1 MKRALGVVLLVIAG
15 VLMQACATPEP
26 KGPRIMDE
34 RRLRS
39 LRPQTMEMIFN
50 GAEDRNRDGYIDR
63 LDFTIILF
71 ARDGDILAGVP
82 ARGDLYF
89 RLFDP
94 SAELIADWIVRAD
107 VLAKA
112 ESIFNGNIQYPL
124 KLRVVRDETEGDLPR
139 FGIMV
144 CEYIP
149 ALQEDRKITQM
160 TEVPLVR

>member
-1 MKRALGVVLLVIAG
+1 MKRVLGVVLLVIAG

-26 KGPRIMDE
+26 QGPRVIDE
-34 RRLRS
+34 RRLRG

-124 KLRVVRDETEGDLPR
+124 KLRVVRDEIEGDLPR

>member
-1 MKRALGVVLLVIAG
+1 MKRALGVVLLLIAG
-15 VLMQACATPEP
+15 VLCQSCATPEP
-26 KGPRIMDE
+26 KGPRVLDE

-50 GAEDRNRDGYIDR
+50 GAEDRNRDGFVDR

-71 ARDGDILAGVP
+71 ARDGDIFAGVP

-112 ESIFNGNIQYPL
+112 ESMFNGNIQYPL
-124 KLRVVRDETEGDLPR
+124 KLRVVREELEGDLPR

-149 ALQEDRKITQM
+149 AIEGDRKITQM